1 LIVSS
6 HELQGRPRRLNNL
19 IAELHEVP
27 AAVTK
32 IVWMAR
38 SIRDNL
44 ESFEILQHRQK
55 PTIALCM
62 GEAGLIS
69 RVLAK
74 KFGAFLT
81 FTSLR
86 DESATAPGQIT
97 IADMKRLY
105 RWDAIGPRT
114 KVFGVVAK
122 PVAHSMSP
130 AIHNAAF
137 E

>member
-55 PTIALCM
+55 PPIALCM

-81 FTSLR
+81 FASL
-86 DESATAPGQIT
+86 DATGGTASGQIPV
-97 IADMKRLY
+97 ADMKRLY
-105 RWDAIGPRT
+105 RWDALNADT
-114 KVFGVVAK
+114 KVYGVVAQ
-122 PVAHSMSP
+122 PVMHSMSP

-137 E
+137 D